1 MSKWLNAFLCETG
14 VAESI
19 SSQAKHGVNFNQRLA
34 HWLVH
39 TTTEK
44 ILALDRL
51 AVPQMPRMM
60 NVGNPFNKPFLKSGK
75 LQKWVAV
82 YCDAHEI
89 PHEDIG
95 GPFTRVWYT
104 EFDMSKTDRVKD
116 YLIEHGWKPDE
127 WNTKNNP
134 LGDMTER
141 GEALRVA
148 QDVALMKW
156 IEGKVLN
163 VHPNFREL
171 VLKELGFKGKR
182 TVGGLKDAL
191 RKARKWPTS
200 PKITESSFD
209 SIEGTVA
216 SLVKQRVQYSH
227 RRSLVQGLIKNIRPD
242 GKLSAEANP
251 DATPTHRMRHK
262 IVVNI
267 PAGGALLGREC
278 RSMFIGDYDP
288 TVAARIYYNF
298 IGEDQRLIPKTN
310 LIEELDKGK
319 WVVVGHHKKLVP
331 AGQWDFVG
339 YDGAGL
345 ELRMLAHYMNDEE
358 YTHQILH
365 GDIHTHNQKLAGLP
379 TRKSAKSFIYA
390 HNYGAGDMKLG
401 SLVGG
406 GKKEGALMRSRFMA
420 ELPGL
425 SNLIARIQKQAEKG
439 YITGIDG
446 RLLVMRKDAKGNVMS
461 HKALNTLLQAA
472 GSVVMKYANLFLS
485 KWVKNAK
492 LRAYKVLDVHD
503 EGQWTCHPADTKKL
517 MAMMEKCVAKAGEYL
532 KLNIPLASDAMVG
545 CHWYD
550 TH

>member
-1 MSKWLNAFLCETG
+1 MSKWLNGFLCETG

-19 SSQAKHGVNFNQRLA
+19 SNQAKHGVNFNKRLA
-34 HWLVH
+34 HWLVFS
-39 TTTEK
+39 TSEK
-44 ILALDRL
+44 ILELDRL
-51 AVPQMPRMM
+51 AVPQMPKMM

-82 YCDAHEI
+82 YCDAQEI

-104 EFDMSKTDRVKD
+104 DFDMSKTDRVKD
-116 YLIEHGWKPDE
+116 YLIEHGWIPDE

-134 LGDMTER
+134 LNDLPLTRTEQD
-141 GEALRVA
+141 EAMEKYIQNKIL
-148 QDVALMKW
+148 DVH
-156 IEGKVLN
+156 V
-163 VHPNFREL
+163 NFQRL
-171 VLKELGFKGKR
+171 ILKELGFKGKR
-182 TVGGLKDAL
+182 TIGRLKDTL

-200 PKITESSFD
+200 PKITESSF
-209 SIEGTVA
+209 STVEGTVPL
-216 SLVKQRVQYSH
+216 LVKKRVQYAH
-227 RRSLVQGLIKNIRPD
+227 RRSLVQGLIKNVRPD

-251 DATPTHRMRHK
+251 DATPTHRMRHR

-267 PAGGALLGREC
+267 PAAGALLGREC
-278 RSMFIGDYDP
+278 RSMFIGDYDGGVTSP
-288 TVAARIYYNF
+288 RLYYNS
-298 IGEDQRLIPKTN
+298 IGSNERLRPLSNI
-310 LIEELDKGK
+310 IEELDGDK
-319 WVVVGHHKKLVP
+319 WKPVGHYRKLVP

-379 TRKSAKSFIYA
+379 TRKAAKGFIYA
-390 HNYGAGDMKLG
+390 HNYGAGDAKLG

-406 GKKEGALMRSRFMA
+406 GKAEGKLMRERFMA

-425 SNLIARIQKQAEKG
+425 ANLIAKIQKQAESG

-446 RLLVMRKDAKGNVMS
+446 RMLVMRKDSKGQVMT
-461 HKALNTLLQAA
+461 HKALNTLLQAS
-472 GSVVMKYANLFLS
+472 GSIVMKYANLFLS
-485 KWVKNAK
+485 KWVKHEK
-492 LRAYKVLDVHD
+492 LRAFKVLDVHD
-503 EGQWTCHPADTKKL
+503 EGQWTSHPEDTPRL
-517 MAMMEKCVAKAGEYL
+517 MQLMEICVKKAGEYL
-532 KLNIPLASDAMVG
+532 KLNIPLASDSMVG